1 FEDKDLVS
9 GKYKYRLKQTDYNG
23 NFEYF
28 NLTEEVVIGIPDK
41 FSLGQNYP
49 NPFNP
54 VTKISYEIPYDSKV
68 SLKIFDISGR
78 EIRTLVDE
86 YKAAGYYTIDLNASG
101 LASGIYFY
109 RISAE
114 GNGNSFTAVKKMMV
128 LK

>member
-1 FEDKDLVS
+1 M
-9 GKYKYRLKQTDYNG
+9 
-23 NFEYF
+23 
-28 NLTEEVVIGIPDK
+28 TEEVVIGIPDK